1 MRMLQL
7 WALIDTRA
15 KTIVGPV
22 VHDHSAVPLIRQITE
37 AVNKPGTLI
46 NQSPADF
53 AIFHLGE
60 IDEET
65 GQIIAADEPAQ
76 LTTALALKTASE

>member
-1 MRMLQL
+1 MRKLQL
-7 WALIDTRA
+7 WAVIDTRA

-46 NQSPADF
+46 ANSPEDF
-53 AIFHLGE
+53 AIYHLGE

-65 GQIIAADEPAQ
+65 GEIEAAQPAL
-76 LTTALALKTASE
+76 LTTALALKAATQ